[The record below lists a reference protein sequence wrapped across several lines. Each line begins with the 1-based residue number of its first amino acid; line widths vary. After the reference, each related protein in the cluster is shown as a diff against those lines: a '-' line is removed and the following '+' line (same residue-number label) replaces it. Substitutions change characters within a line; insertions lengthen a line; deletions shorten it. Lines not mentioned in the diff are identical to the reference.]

1 MHESRSSNQ
10 LDGTQEAPSALELK
24 AWVAEAACGN
34 RVYQRRI
41 YEHLAPRIYRVIRR
55 IVGPSDADD
64 VMQNFVIQL
73 FSKLKQFR
81 FESSLETWSH
91 RMAVNESLQHLRKNH
106 REVERMRKIADKT
119 VVAISPTASV
129 HKEEAELLSAA
140 MEKISGEQRALL
152 QMKEVEGMGY
162 QAIASILG
170 IPEGTVGSRLNKAR
184 RDLRTS
190 LIVLGWEV

>member
-1 MHESRSSNQ
+1 MHESQASNQ
-10 LDGTQEAPSALELK
+10 LDETQEAPSELELK
-24 AWVAEAACGN
+24 TWVAEAASGN

-41 YEHLAPRIYRVIRR
+41 YEHLAPRIYRVISR

-64 VMQNFVIQL
+64 VMQDFVIQL
-73 FSKLKQFR
+73 LSKLKQFR

-106 REVERMRKIADKT
+106 RELERIRKIADKA
-119 VVAISPTASV
+119 VVATSPTASA
-129 HKEEAELLSAA
+129 HKENAELLSAA
-140 MEKISGEQRALL
+140 MEKVSGEQRALL
-152 QMKEVEGMGY
+152 HMKEVEGMGY

-184 RDLRTS
+184 KDLRTS
-190 LIVLGWEV
+190 LIDLGWEV